1 MKKITDYNY
10 NLLTAGSKSFLKEMI
25 DKTENDPNHFL
36 GNVVII
42 NWLNDVK
49 LVDVESVTH
58 LHYLY
63 VKYLN
68 DDFKDLLPLTECKA
82 IKRLLEIFDELGV
95 SVE

>member
-36 GNVVII
+36 GNVVVID
-42 NWLNDVK
+42 WLNDVK
-49 LVDVESVTH
+49 LVDVDSVTH

-68 DDFKDLLPLTECKA
+68 HDFKDLLPLTESKA
-82 IKRLLEIFDELGV
+82 IKCLLKIFDDLGV